1 MHGLVFYYT
10 LCILIPLYNA
20 TVYNHLRVILPCQFK
35 LAKAWLQ
42 SEVHKKDVVGLLKQ
56 ITKQSKAFP
65 RERPVEDKS
74 RNIYAVTKGL
84 WKCVF

>member
-20 TVYNHLRVILPCQFK
+20 TVYNNLCVILPCQFK

-42 SEVHKKDVVGLLKQ
+42 SEVHKKDVGGLLKQ
-56 ITKQSKAFP
+56 ITKQSKLSP
-65 RERPVEDKS
+65 EKDQ
-74 RNIYAVTKGL
+74 
-84 WKCVF
+84 